1 MSTLLPTVQVS
12 VELHHNQDEWN
23 DYHLKQKTY
32 VFNGKKECLGFLN
45 PVSFPLW
52 PHNSCAGTSEQPF
65 KAILPA
71 HCWTCATP
79 AVCVAAQTATGPQ
92 NDCCGEVSGLDFG
105 LICRCYSAVSQPDV
119 LRQGP
124 VLQAAPGQSMPAL
137 QATAL
142 RPPDLSWA
150 RVLRRYWTAV
160 HGLCFTH
167 TALFIFRVDK
177 GTRGQK
183 ASQLFPHLFE
193 VLD

>member
-1 MSTLLPTVQVS
+1 MQVS
-12 VELHHNQDEWN
+12 VELHHNRHEWN
-23 DYHLKQKTY
+23 YYHLKQKPD
-32 VFNGKKECLGFLN
+32 VFSGKKECLGFLN

-71 HCWTCATP
+71 HCWTCAGP

-92 NDCCGEVSGLDFG
+92 NDCCGKVSGLDFG
-105 LICRCYSAVSQPDV
+105 FICRCYSAVSQHQRCAEARPSDAGCPRPEHASPAGRCPLPSWPLLGPSVKVV
-119 LRQGP
+119 LNSCARP
-124 VLQAAPGQSMPAL
+124 VF
-137 QATAL
+137 
-142 RPPDLSWA
+142 
-150 RVLRRYWTAV
+150 Y
-160 HGLCFTH
+160 H

-183 ASQLFPHLFE
+183 ASLLFPHLFE